1 MSRPLDF
8 LRRVPAA
15 VAWRAEVRTRGVRE
29 RARKVTAPLRL
40 RPNFLV
46 IGAQKSG
53 TTALHA
59 YLSEHPAVFCT
70 SRKEVHYFSLTY
82 PLGERWYLSHFAL
95 RGVSRP
101 AAVGESTPAYL
112 FDPRSP
118 ARVHAFDPRMKL
130 VAVLRDPVERAYS
143 HYWMERETRDETRS
157 FEDALEWEQRE
168 VVPEL
173 ERWIADPAYESPLP
187 LFGRSYVSRGLYAE
201 QLERWLE
208 LFPREQMLV
217 FTSDELTAEPAET
230 MAFVARFLGAPPVAP
245 VSYPRENV
253 REYEP
258 MAAETRQHL
267 RQVFEPHNRR
277 LEELLGRTLPW

>member
-1 MSRPLDF
+1 MNRVLHF

-15 VAWRAEVRTRGVRE
+15 VAWRAELRTRKARE
-29 RARKVTAPLRL
+29 RARKATAPLRL

-59 YLSEHPAVFCT
+59 YLGAHPAVFCT
-70 SRKEVHYFSLTY
+70 SRKEVHYFSLMY
-82 PLGERWYLSHFAL
+82 PLGERWYLSHFPL
-95 RGVSRP
+95 RVITRP
-101 AAVGESTPAYL
+101 LAVGEATPAYL

-118 ARVHAFDPRMKL
+118 ARVRAFDPGMKL

-143 HYWMERETRDETRS
+143 HYWMERETRDETHS

-173 ERWIADPAYESPLP
+173 ERWIADPEYESRLP
-187 LFGRSYVSRGLYAE
+187 LFGRSYVSRGLYVE

-208 LFPREQMLV
+208 LFPREQLLV
-217 FTSDELTAEPAET
+217 FTSDELIAEPAT
-230 MAFVARFLGAPPVAP
+230 TLAKVATFLGAPPVAP
-245 VSYPRENV
+245 VSFPRENV

-258 MAAETRQHL
+258 MAAETRRHL
-267 RQVFEPHNRR
+267 RRVFEPHNRR
-277 LEELLGRTLPW
+277 LAELLGRDLPW